1 MSNESGL
8 STPLALGILFEF
20 GFEFEFEFECEK
32 SRWSNEQDEDEE
44 RPFSTSPFYNNSF
57 QSHSYKIVS
66 PCIHGNIAS
75 CQNPTALQS
84 RDFFLKDIRT
94 KIPFQISRDSILIY
108 KSHNIQPALDYS
120 SFTA

>member
-20 GFEFEFEFECEK
+20 EFECEK
-32 SRWSNEQDEDEE
+32 SRWSNEQGEDED

-57 QSHSYKIVS
+57 QSHSYKIAS

-84 RDFFLKDIRT
+84 RDSFLKDIRT
-94 KIPFQISRDSILIY
+94 KIPFQISRDSRFNLQI
-108 KSHNIQPALDYS
+108 S
-120 SFTA
+120 